1 MSKKVKALKVT
12 VSGSYRTANK
22 EIVDFENVSGVI
34 PFVEEEIAIMH
45 TQGRY
50 TVTWIKNAMNENGE
64 KVYPKRTDG
73 YPRQIFVDSIEEVS
87 VDPFSFIG
95 KDIKE
100 MDYAELQDLATMKD
114 LRKIPL
120 PKEISDMSIR
130 EMREVAYLEYA
141 VNVDGQYFGDKNQD
155 FNYSRAPA
163 LIVKDGARKD
173 ESIKLTNDEIIEQ
186 EQSSQSIDGAKND
199 LTINDLKAIAKNKNI
214 SYHPNIGFDALH
226 AKLYG
231 GSAA

>member
-1 MSKKVKALKVT
+1 
-12 VSGSYRTANK
+12 
-22 EIVDFENVSGVI
+22 
-34 PFVEEEIAIMH
+34 
-45 TQGRY
+45 
-50 TVTWIKNAMNENGE
+50 
-64 KVYPKRTDG
+64 
-73 YPRQIFVDSIEEVS
+73 
-87 VDPFSFIG
+87 
-95 KDIKE
+95 
-100 MDYAELQDLATMKD
+100 
-114 LRKIPL
+114 L